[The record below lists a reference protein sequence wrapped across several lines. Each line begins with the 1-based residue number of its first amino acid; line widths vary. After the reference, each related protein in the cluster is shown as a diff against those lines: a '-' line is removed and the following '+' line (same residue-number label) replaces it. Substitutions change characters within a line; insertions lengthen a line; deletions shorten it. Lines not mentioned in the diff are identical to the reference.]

1 MKTTKHILI
10 AVIGVIAAVST
21 ACEEDNALHP
31 WGENTLVGDLGA
43 VTVLTTEG
51 TPGGAVI
58 TYRLP
63 ESKDL
68 LYVKALYTVG
78 ESTPMEVRTSRYD
91 HSVTLQGF
99 GDTQPREVTLLCV
112 DKMENEGPAV
122 TTSVTP
128 LTPPITSV
136 YNSLNIGTTFG
147 GIYIDYINADKG
159 NIAIHVQTLDEE
171 NNPYE
176 PTVHYTSSDRGRIF
190 VRGFKAEART
200 FDIYITDLSGCG
212 IKVM

>member
-78 ESTPMEVRTSRYD
+78 ESTPMEVRTSRYE
-91 HSVTLQGF
+91 HCRVSVIRSRARLRFSVWTKW
-99 GDTQPREVTLLCV
+99 
-112 DKMENEGPAV
+112 KM
-122 TTSVTP
+122 
-128 LTPPITSV
+128 
-136 YNSLNIGTTFG
+136 
-147 GIYIDYINADKG
+147 
-159 NIAIHVQTLDEE
+159 
-171 NNPYE
+171 
-176 PTVHYTSSDRGRIF
+176 
-190 VRGFKAEART
+190 
-200 FDIYITDLSGCG
+200 
-212 IKVM
+212 KVLP